1 MNDNKFITY
10 YGEYSLYHWLE
21 MILSGEITLPNFQR
35 SFVWD
40 PKKLINLIDSFN
52 KGLYVPP
59 ILIAN
64 FSGDNIDTAANYVL
78 DGQQRLS
85 AILLAYLGIF
95 PVRFKKIDIEEEN
108 IEDEFSEVRKNVK
121 PIAITWDFRT
131 LHELYNSSK
140 KNISIFKEAISK
152 SNDYMPIDL
161 KLAKKYNDTNE
172 EDINLFKTLKI
183 DEDFLK
189 NKFLGY
195 SYIKAIKPDSHQE
208 KLLFASIFKNIN
220 TKSVQLTHNE
230 SRSALYWI
238 STEKRDF
245 FNTSSQCQKIIINKK
260 YIDFAK
266 YMALLSNTY
275 KLIKQHNYSD
285 IYNEIA
291 IGFAR
296 KRRFEDYVT
305 SYVEAVIN
313 DNDSE
318 TFGKF
323 SDIFPDYKSDFSK
336 LDKYF
341 KNGFT
346 KRYNNNVEAEII
358 LFGIFYWVLFE
369 KRDIKIDEKLFR
381 NLKEFENYHKDY
393 FKNKNLNRLG
403 AIRERIKNS
412 IAIYKKYLEPN
423 NDN

>member
-140 KNISIFKEAISK
+140 KNISIFI
-152 SNDYMPIDL
+152 
-161 KLAKKYNDTNE
+161 
-172 EDINLFKTLKI
+172 
-183 DEDFLK
+183 
-189 NKFLGY
+189 
-195 SYIKAIKPDSHQE
+195 
-208 KLLFASIFKNIN
+208 NIN
-220 TKSVQLTHNE
+220 
-230 SRSALYWI
+230 
-238 STEKRDF
+238 
-245 FNTSSQCQKIIINKK
+245 
-260 YIDFAK
+260 
-266 YMALLSNTY
+266 
-275 KLIKQHNYSD
+275 D
-285 IYNEIA
+285 IVVW
-291 IGFAR
+291 F
-296 KRRFEDYVT
+296 
-305 SYVEAVIN
+305 
-313 DNDSE
+313 
-318 TFGKF
+318 
-323 SDIFPDYKSDFSK
+323 
-336 LDKYF
+336 L
-341 KNGFT
+341 
-346 KRYNNNVEAEII
+346 
-358 LFGIFYWVLFE
+358 
-369 KRDIKIDEKLFR
+369 
-381 NLKEFENYHKDY
+381 
-393 FKNKNLNRLG
+393 
-403 AIRERIKNS
+403 
-412 IAIYKKYLEPN
+412 
-423 NDN
+423 